1 MTLQGS
7 GTETSTIKANSAGNL
22 LDYGN
27 IEVTTATAEE
37 NDNHLIAS
45 LAHADKFR
53 NTLTGGAV

>member
-1 MTLQGS
+1 VTQGFF
-7 GTETSTIKANSAGNL
+7 GNL